1 MLALIITLSARN
13 ATRALE
19 VGALLYLIGGLL
31 LAAAGVRPSWQKAGL
46 ISGGLLLVV
55 GSVLVI
61 GALHYGPAFFQHP

>member
-1 MLALIITLSARN
+1 MLALIAALTYRSAGQVV
-13 ATRALE
+13 E

-55 GSVLVI
+55 GSALVI
-61 GALHYGPAFFQHP
+61 VAIHWGPALF